1 MPTQAGS
8 SHSGGAGAGP
18 AERVNM
24 EGLIVVLINLALPF
38 IYLKISI
45 FLIDKLL

>member
-8 SHSGGAGAGP
+8 SHNGGAGAGP

-24 EGLIVVLINLALPF
+24 KGLIVVLINLALPF
-38 IYLKISI
+38 IYYKISN
-45 FLIDKLL
+45 FLIDKWL

>member
-8 SHSGGAGAGP
+8 SHNGGAGAGP

-24 EGLIVVLINLALPF
+24 EGLMVVLINLALPF

>member
-8 SHSGGAGAGP
+8 SHNGGAGAGP

-24 EGLIVVLINLALPF
+24 EGLIVILINLALPF

>member
-8 SHSGGAGAGP
+8 SHNGGAGAGP

-24 EGLIVVLINLALPF
+24 EGLIVVLMNLALPF

>member
-8 SHSGGAGAGP
+8 SHNGGAGAGP
-18 AERVNM
+18 AERANM
-24 EGLIVVLINLALPF
+24 EGLIVVLMNLALPF
-38 IYLKISI
+38 IYYKTSV

>member
-18 AERVNM
+18 AERANM
-24 EGLIVVLINLALPF
+24 EGLIVVLMNLALPF

>member
-1 MPTQAGS
+1 MPTQTGS
-8 SHSGGAGAGP
+8 SHNGGAGAGP
-18 AERVNM
+18 AEGVNM

>member
-8 SHSGGAGAGP
+8 SHNGGAGAGP
-18 AERVNM
+18 AERANM
-24 EGLIVVLINLALPF
+24 EDLIIVLINLALPF